1 MPTTN
6 RKTAKNLVAILAL
19 LLSHF
24 SSATGQQAN
33 IEVLEMTIPTYP
45 FNDPNPVPILTD
57 NPKIYPYHKFE
68 GYSMTPTPKKW
79 TVVHLENEYIE
90 LWVLPEVGGKVWG
103 AREKST
109 GEEFIYRNEV
119 IKFRNIAMRG
129 PWTSGG
135 IEFNFGVIG
144 HTPAT
149 ATPVDY
155 KMIKH
160 EDGSVSCVVGTTDW
174 PSRTNWRVDIR
185 LQPDE
190 AYFTTKALWYNP
202 TGMHQAYYN
211 WMTAAAFAQDDLVF
225 YCPGDQYLQHSGEAR
240 PWPYEYNR
248 HIASYQENDFLSSK
262 SYHVV
267 GVYDDFFGGYF
278 ENDQYGFGH
287 WSLYDDMPG
296 QKLWL
301 WSLAPNG
308 GIWEELLTDTD
319 GQYIEFQ
326 AGRLFNQHFSEGHP
340 NPITQASFTP
350 QTADTW
356 TEAWFPVIHIGG
368 LTEVSPFGVLHVTNN
383 GKEVEV
389 GIQALRKSK
398 GQVFIYQDG
407 QVLFEEPLDLKPMDV
422 EVKKVDINPEMPFEV
437 VVETMDLHYRSH
449 PEKSIKRP
457 FTRTTTVDPHST
469 DQQYRQALELM
480 DTRYFKDAHLQLE
493 KVLTQ
498 DPFHLGAL
506 SAKGEL
512 QYRFAQY
519 EEALTTI
526 MQALEID
533 TYDPKANFVAGLIF
547 KAQKDWVNAKEAF
560 GWAARAMAYRSAAY
574 ALMAEIEGAIGNQQQ
589 ALQYVNKSLDFNR
602 LNLNAYKI
610 GVWNAQKSNDLESA
624 QEYLQA
630 LLKIDPLHPFGMHQE
645 WLQSGNNQPFSNHLR
660 NEFPQQSI
668 LELAI
673 EYMHL
678 GDQEM
683 GISLLESIQED
694 PVAAIWLAY
703 LHQDPTELK
712 AAIAKPTAFVF
723 PYRRETLAVLHW
735 AKSNHSHWKIDY
747 YLALNLWHK
756 NQISAAQKLLLACG
770 DQADEPHFYLT
781 RANLQKDYKAQ
792 ENDLLKAQ
800 SLAPQNWRVHH
811 QLHQFYLQNGK
822 LDKALTNS
830 RQAFQH
836 APNNYTL
843 GMDHVA
849 ILLQKHQ
856 FAEALNVLEQ
866 LTVLPFEGA
875 SAARKLYEQAHY
887 GRALALMKSSKWDEA
902 IAVLEHSLK
911 WPHRLGVGK
920 PFHPDERMAH
930 YLLAK
935 IYDRIGNKQAAQAA
949 KKVVKAYTLKHPDQ
963 NLLNELL
970 GLELMDADQL
980 TDLMVRVYDD
990 QKQHPPLKQWV
1001 LAMAGQQ
1008 KDRARQLETNHPE
1021 LFRTLSYWLNE
1032 NARAF

>member
-1 MPTTN
+1 MVIVF
-6 RKTAKNLVAILAL
+6 L
-19 LLSHF
+19 
-24 SSATGQQAN
+24 
-33 IEVLEMTIPTYP
+33 
-45 FNDPNPVPILTD
+45 
-57 NPKIYPYHKFE
+57 
-68 GYSMTPTPKKW
+68 PTPKKW
-79 TVVHLENEYIE
+79 QVVHLENEYIE
-90 LWVLPEVGGKVWG
+90 VWVLPEIGGKIWG

-119 IKFRNIAMRG
+119 VKFRNIAMRG

-155 KMIKH
+155 KIINR
-160 EDGSVSCVVGTTDW
+160 EDGSVSCVVGATDW

-190 AYFTTKALWYNP
+190 AFFTTEALWYNP

-225 YCPGDQYLQHSGEAR
+225 YCPGDQYLKHSGEAR

-278 ENDQYGFGH
+278 EKDNYGFGH
-287 WSLYDDMPG
+287 WSPYEEMPG

-326 AGRLFNQHFSEGHP
+326 AGRLFNQHFSGGHQ
-340 NPITQASFTP
+340 NPITQANFTP

-356 TEAWFPVIHIGG
+356 TEAWFPVINIGG
-368 LTEVSPFGVLHVTNN
+368 LTEVSPSGVLHVKKN
-383 GKEVEV
+383 GNEIEI
-389 GIQALRKSK
+389 GIQALKSSK
-398 GQVFIYQDG
+398 GTVSVFQDDQVI
-407 QVLFEEPLDLKPMDV
+407 FEEPVNLMPMDV
-422 EVKKVDINPEMPFEV
+422 EMKKLSINQEMPFEIV
-437 VVETMDLHYRSH
+437 IEAMDIHYYSH
-449 PEKSIKRP
+449 PVKNIKRP
-457 FTRTTTVDPHST
+457 FSRTTAIDANSP

-480 DTRYFKDAHLQLE
+480 DTRYFKDADLQLDR
-493 KVLTQ
+493 VLTQ

-506 SAKGEL
+506 SAKAEL

-519 EEALTTI
+519 EEALKTI
-526 MQALEID
+526 MRALEVD

-547 KAQKDWVNAKEAF
+547 KAQKDWVNAKEAL
-560 GWAARAMAYRSAAY
+560 GWSARAMAYRSASY
-574 ALMAEIEGAIGNQQQ
+574 ASMAEIEGANGKHQQ
-589 ALQYVNKSLDFNR
+589 ALHYVSKSLDFNR
-602 LNLNAYKI
+602 FNLNAYKI
-610 GVWNAQKSNDLESA
+610 GIWNAQKSNDQQSA
-624 QEYLQA
+624 DEYLKS
-630 LLKIDPLHPFGMHQE
+630 LLEIDPLHPFGMHQQ
-645 WLQSGNNQPFSNHLR
+645 WLQSVSNQLFSHQLS

-668 LELAI
+668 LELAL

-712 AAIAKPTAFVF
+712 AALAKPTAFVF
-723 PYRRETLAVLHW
+723 PYRRETLAALHW
-735 AKSNHSHWKIDY
+735 AKSNHNHWKIDY

-756 NQISAAQKLLLACG
+756 NQMGAAQKLLLACG

-781 RANLQKDYKAQ
+781 RANLQQDHKAR
-792 ENDLLKAQ
+792 ENDLLMAKK
-800 SLAPQNWRVHH
+800 LEPNNWRVNHY
-811 QLHQFYLQNGK
+811 LNQFYDKNK
-822 LDKALTNS
+822 MLDKALDYS
-830 RQAFQH
+830 KQAYQH
-836 APNNYTL
+836 DQSNYTL
-843 GMDHVA
+843 GMDFVSA
-849 ILLQKHQ
+849 LLQKHH
-856 FAEALNVLEQ
+856 FSEALNVLAQ

-875 SAARKLYEQAHY
+875 SAARKLYEEAHY
-887 GRALALMKSSKWDEA
+887 GRAIELMKASKWDEA
-902 IAVLEHSLK
+902 KEVLEHSLQ

-920 PFHPDERMAH
+920 PFNPDERMAH

-935 IYDRIGNKQAAQAA
+935 IYDRTGDNQSAELTRNK
-949 KKVVKAYTLKHPDQ
+949 VIEYTLQQPNQ
-963 NLLNELL
+963 NPLQEML
-970 GLELMDADQL
+970 GLLLMDKDLL
-980 TDLMVRVYDD
+980 TELMVRVYEG
-990 QKQHPPLKQWV
+990 QQTPLNKWV
-1001 LAMAGQQ
+1001 LAMVGQQ
-1008 KDRARQLETNHPE
+1008 KEVAQQIQTNHPD
-1021 LFRTLSYWLNE
+1021 LFNTLSYWLNE
-1032 NARAF
+1032 EARSF